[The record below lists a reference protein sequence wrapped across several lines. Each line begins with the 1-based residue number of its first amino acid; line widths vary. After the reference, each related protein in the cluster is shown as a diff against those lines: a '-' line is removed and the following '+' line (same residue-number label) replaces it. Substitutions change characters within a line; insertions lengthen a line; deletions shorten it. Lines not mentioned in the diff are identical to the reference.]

1 MVKKTKKQKE
11 SIKMLLKTFFDV
23 LFNKILIRHRMK
35 KKLSKLQKTRTSLQN
50 FLCLFL
56 MIKDTH

>member
-1 MVKKTKKQKE
+1 
-11 SIKMLLKTFFDV
+11 MLLKTFFDV

-35 KKLSKLQKTRTSLQN
+35 KNLSKLQKTRTSLQN
-50 FLCLFL
+50 FLSLFL

>member
-11 SIKMLLKTFFDV
+11 SMKMLLKTFFDV

-35 KKLSKLQKTRTSLQN
+35 KNLSKLQKTRTSLQN
-50 FLCLFL
+50 FLSLFL

>member
-35 KKLSKLQKTRTSLQN
+35 KNLSKLQKTRTSLQN

>member
-35 KKLSKLQKTRTSLQN
+35 KNLSKLQKTRTSLQN
-50 FLCLFL
+50 SLCLFL